1 MTEQRQDDQEP
12 AAQADD
18 ELGAEQLEQVGGG
31 YTLIE
36 LLPVKARQAQ
46 ATRSSTKLAES
57 VADGKF

>member
-1 MTEQRQDDQEP
+1 MTEQRQEGQAH
-12 AAQADD
+12 AALAEG